1 MSSRCTPRYL
11 TSDHDSDF
19 DVVMDISVHPSIAA
33 IREECVAAQFEFDHV
48 SVAETELILQSLDPN
63 KATGHDQISAR
74 VLRDGASV
82 LATPIARLMNTVI
95 DNACVPAEWKLA
107 EICPIFKRDD
117 EFDKSKYRPV
127 SILVL
132 LDKVFE
138 RCVQKQLVH
147 YFNPHLSKFLSAYRK
162 GCSCES
168 VLLHLIEDWKGALDK
183 NSVVGTVIMDLSK
196 AFDLI
201 PHDLLL
207 AKLSAYGITTHSLN
221 LLKSYLTNRR
231 QRVRVE
237 DVTSDISYVNSGVP
251 QGSVLGPLLFNIF
264 INDLFYF
271 IKEAKLSNYAD
282 DNQLYF
288 ADSDPAVVEHV
299 VNKELVVVCEWFRN
313 NKMILNPEK
322 CKALV
327 LSRKPN
333 VKLSLFAEGVALP
346 QLDTVDLFG
355 LTLDNSMNFGK
366 HITKISKKVGKQL
379 GVLCRLKNILSFRT
393 KLCLY
398 NSFIMSHFHY
408 CSSIWHS
415 CLKSDSNK
423 LDRLHERALRY
434 LYSDESSQTSTLV
447 IVLVTALWIDVS
459 RTC

>member
-1 MSSRCTPRYL
+1 MEISGDLSSKC
-11 TSDHDSDF
+11 
-19 DVVMDISVHPSIAA
+19 
-33 IREECVAAQFEFDHV
+33 
-48 SVAETELILQSLDPN
+48 
-63 KATGHDQISAR
+63 
-74 VLRDGASV
+74 
-82 LATPIARLMNTVI
+82 
-95 DNACVPAEWKLA
+95 
-107 EICPIFKRDD
+107 
-117 EFDKSKYRPV
+117 RPV
-127 SILVL
+127 FILVM

-147 YFNPHLSKFLSAYRK
+147 YFNPYLSKFWSAYRK
-162 GCSCES
+162 GYSCKS

-183 NSVVGTVIMDLSK
+183 NSVVGTVMDLSK
-196 AFDLI
+196 AFDLV

-207 AKLSAYGITTHSLN
+207 AKLSAYGISTHSSN
-221 LLKSYLTNRR
+221 LPKSYLTNHE

-237 DVTSDISYVNSGVP
+237 EVTSDTSYVNSNVP
-251 QGSVLGPLLFNIF
+251 QGSVLGSSLFNVF

-271 IKEAKLSNYAD
+271 VKESKLSSYAD

-288 ADSDPAVVEHV
+288 VDTDPAVVEHV
-299 VNKELVVVCEWFRN
+299 LNMERVVVCEWFRN

-346 QLDTVDLFG
+346 LLDTVDLFG
-355 LTLDNSMNFGK
+355 LTLDNSLNFGK

-379 GVLCRLKNILSFRT
+379 DVLCRLKNILSFRT

-408 CSSIWHS
+408 CSSIWHH
-415 CLKSDSNK
+415 CLKSDSKK
-423 LDRLHERALRY
+423 LDTVTSLHKLALF
-434 LYSDESSQTSTLV
+434 L